1 VDGVHP
7 AGKLRGLT
15 ELVDEYGEFLAGDLQ
30 EYYGVDLRD
39 LFRDD
44 ERRLTPLYLL
54 SLVRGL
60 PMESRFNAERRGGQA
75 FRGWDAGR
83 YIDVATVN
91 AVRALQWT
99 YVAAHAKNKPKAPE
113 PFPIPDKTVRRRDK
127 GPGSFAFIAAQKI
140 AAARRSKADG
150 C

>member
-1 VDGVHP
+1 
-7 AGKLRGLT
+7 
-15 ELVDEYGEFLAGDLQ
+15 LAGDLR

-39 LFRDD
+39 LFRDNN
-44 ERRLTPLYLL
+44 RLTPLYLL
-54 SLVRGL
+54 SLIRGL
-60 PMESRFNAERRGGQA
+60 PMESRFNAERRGGQQ

-99 YVAAHAKNKPKAPE
+99 YVAAHSKNKPKAPE

-140 AAARRSKADG
+140 AAARRKAE
-150 C
+150 